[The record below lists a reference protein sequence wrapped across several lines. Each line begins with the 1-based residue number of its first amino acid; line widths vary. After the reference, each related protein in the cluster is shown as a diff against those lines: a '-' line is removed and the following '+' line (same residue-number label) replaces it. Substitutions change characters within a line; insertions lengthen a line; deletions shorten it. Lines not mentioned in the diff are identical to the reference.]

1 MYNFD
6 LCVQFGLVSIVVRA
20 DYGEGRQRVCC
31 VRDWFGFLL
40 GASCSFFVWLF
51 YWFVQ
56 ISELLGVINNS
67 GTRMAAIWGV
77 FISVA
82 AQAVGLFMS
91 VFAEIY
97 EVKPFGLK
105 TKTDQKIK
113 NMQ

>member
-1 MYNFD
+1 
-6 LCVQFGLVSIVVRA
+6 
-20 DYGEGRQRVCC
+20 
-31 VRDWFGFLL
+31 
-40 GASCSFFVWLF
+40 
-51 YWFVQ
+51 
-56 ISELLGVINNS
+56 
-67 GTRMAAIWGV
+67 MAAIWGV